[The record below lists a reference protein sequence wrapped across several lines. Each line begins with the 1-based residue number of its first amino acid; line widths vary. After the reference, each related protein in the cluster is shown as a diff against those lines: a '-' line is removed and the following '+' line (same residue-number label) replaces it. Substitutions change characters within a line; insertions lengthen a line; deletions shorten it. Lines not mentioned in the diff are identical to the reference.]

1 MSNLTLQSNAYNA
14 YKQNS
19 VTTASPGELTLMLY
33 NGCIKFIGQ
42 AKNAIAEKNIEQ
54 RNYYI
59 QRAQAIISEFM
70 STLNMD
76 YEISHQMLP
85 LYEYMSRRL
94 TEANIQNDASILEE
108 VENLVIEFR
117 DTWKEVIKKNRQEQ
131 FATGTNEV

>member
-1 MSNLTLQSNAYNA
+1 MTLQSNAYNA